1 MAWRAS
7 WLVPARR
14 SAPAPASHRFGELP
28 GNDGNTRRTWSITC
42 FRACRFGRTLRSPTL
57 RARMTKTRA
66 RKPPFPLVDEARPAH
81 HTTRVTLYGSMKI
94 VIYQKPTCTTCRQV
108 HTALV
113 ESGVDFDA
121 VDYYVDPIPKK
132 KLLDLLRKMR
142 LPPRALL
149 RTKEPVYK
157 TLRLAERDLTD
168 DEIVDLMVKNPDLI
182 QRPIV
187 EKGARAILA
196 RPAERLKEI
205 L

>member
-1 MAWRAS
+1 M
-7 WLVPARR
+7 
-14 SAPAPASHRFGELP
+14 
-28 GNDGNTRRTWSITC
+28 N
-42 FRACRFGRTLRSPTL
+42 
-57 RARMTKTRA
+57 
-66 RKPPFPLVDEARPAH
+66 
-81 HTTRVTLYGSMKI
+81 I

-108 HTALV
+108 HAALV

-121 VDYYVDPIPKK
+121 VNYYVDPIPKP

-142 LPPRALL
+142 MKPRDLL

-157 TLRLAERDLTD
+157 TLRLAERNPSD
-168 DEIVDLMVKNPDLI
+168 DEIVELMVRNPDLI

-196 RPAERLKEI
+196 RPAERIKEI